1 MVSLWPFIV
10 IRFSVFRVNI
20 PNALSGTGLTQFGR
34 AMKELQ
40 IELICAHSPQAKGRV
55 ERANQTL
62 QDRLVKELRLRSIR
76 SMAEANAYL
85 PEFVADFNS
94 RFSVA

>member
-1 MVSLWPFIV
+1 M
-10 IRFSVFRVNI
+10 

-34 AMKELQ
+34 ALKELD

-62 QDRLVKELRLRSIR
+62 QDRLTKELRLRGLCYS
-76 SMAEANAYL
+76 
-85 PEFVADFNS
+85 
-94 RFSVA
+94 